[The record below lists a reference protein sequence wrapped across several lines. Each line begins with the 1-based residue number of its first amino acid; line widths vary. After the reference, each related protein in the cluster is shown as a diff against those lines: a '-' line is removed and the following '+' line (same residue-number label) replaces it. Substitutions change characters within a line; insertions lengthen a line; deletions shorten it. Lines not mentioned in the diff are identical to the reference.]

1 MKSSGWAK
9 FWEGQGDAFSRIM
22 KINTAFFGDRLK
34 KEFALEPRM
43 RILDYGCGPGL
54 LADQLALDGLS
65 ITGVDINNDFI
76 LHCRKNHP
84 RSQFIQISPHI
95 NITERLL
102 ADTLAGIQFDVIVL
116 LSILQYFKDINEVE
130 SVLRLLHGYILPTG
144 KIILAD
150 IIAEGTK
157 PLNDTISLFIQSVRQ
172 NKVGAF
178 FGFIFY
184 LISSDYRKVSAET
197 KLLSIPFQT
206 INDIATR
213 QGFSI
218 TRIEGMTIHSSRT
231 TYVLTKLQ

>member
-9 FWEGQGDAFSRIM
+9 FWEGQGDAFSTIM

-34 KEFALEPRM
+34 KEFALKPRM

-54 LADQLALDGLS
+54 LADQLAPDDLS

-76 LHCRKNHP
+76 LQCQKNHP
-84 RSQFIQISPHI
+84 RSQFIQISPDI

-102 ADTLAGIQFDVIVL
+102 ADALAGTQFDVIVL
-116 LSILQYFKDINEVE
+116 LSILQYFKEINEVE
-130 SVLRLLHGYILPTG
+130 SVLRLLHGYTLPTG

-150 IIAEGTK
+150 VIAEGTK
-157 PLNDTISLFIQSVRQ
+157 PLNDTISLFVQSVRQ

-184 LISSDYRKVSAET
+184 LISSDYRKVSAES
-197 KLLSIPFQT
+197 KLLSISLEA

-213 QGFSI
+213 QGFSLAKM
-218 TRIEGMTIHSSRT
+218 EGLTIHRSRT
-231 TYVLTKLQ
+231 NYVLTKLQ